1 MYLWE
6 SGYAS
11 MEDMNIEKLQSKTLE
26 GRVALVTG
34 GSAGIGFGAA
44 KRLSEAGAFVYIVS
58 RRQEQ
63 IEQAAARLGTSVRGI
78 AVDVTKKDHLE
89 RLAETIQKEHGGL
102 DIIFANAGGGK
113 PIAFEELTGEDI
125 DHLLGVNI
133 KGVIFTVQTMLP
145 ILQDGASV
153 ILNASIT
160 ADMGL
165 PGFAVYAATKAAVRS
180 LARSW
185 TTDLKHRGIRVN
197 AISPGVVLTEGY
209 RTEQKMTE
217 EQVTDYAQRV
227 TSEIPVGRVG
237 TPEDIGDSVVFL
249 ASDASSFITG
259 IDLVVDG
266 GQTRVYAGKN

>member
-1 MYLWE
+1 M
-6 SGYAS
+6 
-11 MEDMNIEKLQSKTLE
+11 
-26 GRVALVTG
+26 
-34 GSAGIGFGAA
+34 
-44 KRLSEAGAFVYIVS
+44 VS

-78 AVDVTKKDHLE
+78 AVDVTKKDDLE

-197 AISPGVVLTEGY
+197 AISPGVVPTEGY

-217 EQVTDYAQRV
+217 EQVSAYAQRV

-237 TPEDIGDSVVFL
+237 TPEDIGYSVVFL